1 MMEFSFLEGKTRTH
15 KFNAQTNSCR
25 ITHLAVASLSKVEF
39 NFPTCLF
46 LEILLHTIH
55 VTSDSIPLCEKQ
67 HLMLCCERSVN
78 LFATKE
84 PQFTVPLEIRPS
96 QNARHKY
103 LPKSGE
109 IQLY

>member
-1 MMEFSFLEGKTRTH
+1 M
-15 KFNAQTNSCR
+15 
-25 ITHLAVASLSKVEF
+25 AVASLGKVGV

-55 VTSDSIPLCEKQ
+55 VTSNSTQLFEKQ

-78 LFATKE
+78 LFATEE
-84 PQFTVPLEIRPS
+84 PQFIVLLEIRPS

-109 IQLY
+109 IQLH